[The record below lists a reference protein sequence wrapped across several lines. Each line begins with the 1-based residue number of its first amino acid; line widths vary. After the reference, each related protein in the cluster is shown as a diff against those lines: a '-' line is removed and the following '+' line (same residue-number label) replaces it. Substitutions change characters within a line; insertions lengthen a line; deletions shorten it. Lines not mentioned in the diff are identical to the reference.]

1 VSVEAAVPEAEAY
14 VASAVTE
21 TLPSNLPTS
30 EAAFARIDDTPDES
44 AELTELENQAH
55 AQKILLSSDA
65 MRYFVTKVANVE
77 EHSRVLDV
85 VIEKARI
92 SFPSEE
98 GWVVINLA
106 RMQELMD
113 EVNQAD
119 DALVSEDQAPLTTFT
134 SPIVA
139 GSLAE
144 AVLTGNT
151 LAAYEMISHRPMVA
165 LSDAASDLDAVYRSR
180 RGEQVNISNMLKM
193 EAAKLSDEQLK
204 EVIAALTSALD
215 GTYTNEEDA
224 VKMAIMKAIKAVA

>member
-1 VSVEAAVPEAEAY
+1 MPEAEAY
-14 VASAVTE
+14 IASTVTAE

-30 EAAFARIDDTPDES
+30 EVAFARIDDTPDES

-55 AQKILLSSDA
+55 AQRILLSSDA

-77 EHSRVLDV
+77 EHTHVLGM

-113 EVNQAD
+113 NVNQVHD
-119 DALVSEDQAPLTTFT
+119 SLVREDQAPLATFT
-134 SPIVA
+134 LPIGA

-151 LAAYEMISHRPMVA
+151 VAAYEMISHRPMVA

-180 RGEQVNISNMLKM
+180 KGEQVNISNMLKM

-215 GTYTNEEDA
+215 GTYSDEEEA